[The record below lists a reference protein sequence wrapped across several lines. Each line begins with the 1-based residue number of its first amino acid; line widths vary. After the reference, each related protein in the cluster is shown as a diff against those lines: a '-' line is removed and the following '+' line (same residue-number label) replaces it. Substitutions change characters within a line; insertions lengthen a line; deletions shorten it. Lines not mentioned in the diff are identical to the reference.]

1 MELDAWKKSEFR
13 KGTGLGRGEK
23 DKKRVELSAGPG
35 KTPTPGGSRLGLYL
49 RKIEIMHAC
58 GGSRAKVAG
67 AGLGEGELERGGGPL
82 EGGGSLEGAAP

>member
-1 MELDAWKKSEFR
+1 MVELDAWKKSEFR

-35 KTPTPGGSRLGLYL
+35 KTPTPGGRRLGLYL

-58 GGSRAKVAG
+58 GGSRAK
-67 AGLGEGELERGGGPL
+67 
-82 EGGGSLEGAAP
+82 EGGVRML